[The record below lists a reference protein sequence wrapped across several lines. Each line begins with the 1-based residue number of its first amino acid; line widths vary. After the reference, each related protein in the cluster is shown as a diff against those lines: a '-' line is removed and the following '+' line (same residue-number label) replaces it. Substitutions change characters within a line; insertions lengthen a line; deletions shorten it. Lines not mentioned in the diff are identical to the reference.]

1 MKFPLPD
8 FLKEVQ
14 SPEEGENRLHKNF
27 PEKILIGIDEV
38 GRGPLAGPVVACA
51 AVLKKGAS
59 LPGLNDSK
67 KLTPK
72 KREALIESV
81 KAACE
86 CYAIAGASAEE
97 IDTHNILAATFLAM
111 RRALGA
117 LGFGTNESDSGM
129 VLEVQ
134 GKLPAGTEILIAV
147 DGNLKISHL
156 PADIQLPVVQG
167 DSRIASISAA
177 SVLAKVFR
185 DRLMADYAKEYPGY
199 GFEKNAGYGTKL
211 HLDEIR
217 ENGFTPIHRKSF
229 KPKSLGID
237 S

>member
-8 FLKEVQ
+8 FLKEVN
-14 SPEEGENRLHKNF
+14 SPEDGEKILHEKF

-38 GRGPLAGPVVACA
+38 GRGPLAGPVVAGA
-51 AVLKKGAS
+51 VVLKKNIT

-72 KREALIESV
+72 KRESLIESV

-117 LGFGTNESDSGM
+117 LGFGTNENDSGM
-129 VLEVQ
+129 VFEVQ
-134 GKLPAGTEILIAV
+134 GRLPAQAEVLIAV

-156 PADIQLPVVQG
+156 PAEIQLPVVQG

-185 DRLMADYAKEYPGY
+185 DRLMADYAKEYSGY

-211 HLDEIR
+211 HLDGIR
-217 ENGFTPIHRKSF
+217 EKGLSPIHRKSF
-229 KPKSLGID
+229 KPKSLG
-237 S
+237 